1 MTARQM
7 RVTPRSQQFLGHGIA
22 VMLCIYSV
30 SEGFR
35 SARMLTHGGSSTTHG
50 EPQGADR
57 RESGDLAIWEMT
69 VFGEWCPEM
78 V

>member
-1 MTARQM
+1 
-7 RVTPRSQQFLGHGIA
+7 
-22 VMLCIYSV
+22 MLCIYSV